1 MRISDWSSDVCSSDL
16 SCALSSSVL
25 HYQALQLVTT
35 MADAHHDA
43 KAAAG
48 YRAQATALKA
58 AINAH
63 FWRADRGMYM
73 SYIGGDGAPYDTYD
87 LLGIALAIDSENGR
101 ASWRERRCPYV

>member
-16 SCALSSSVL
+16 SYALSTNVL
-25 HYQALQLVTT
+25 HYQALQLVKT

-63 FWRADRGMYM
+63 SWRAEDGKSVVSGKSGSGRVHRG
-73 SYIGGDGAPYDTYD
+73 
-87 LLGIALAIDSENGR
+87 GR
-101 ASWRERRCPYV
+101 RIVLNKQHDDYRIHTDFYEYRLS